1 MSIID
6 LYYRPA
12 TYWPG
17 SLTRE
22 QLLARIPGE
31 ARRRLV
37 RSALEKHG
45 PGRIE
50 PELAAGELDPASRRN
65 WGLIHPS
72 LMGGEYL
79 PPLGETG
86 VEIAR
91 ISLQSTTSDQVS
103 IRASDGGDCIRYSVC
118 DEYATEF
125 ELSTT
130 RSDLPLTLL
139 ELVALIDGSRYPGVD
154 IPGGML
160 LGHWE
165 TQVECGAPP
174 EAAVEFASIESAWY
188 PGLEDYYE
196 RVAADWIEQKRAELG
211 IEDEEE
217 CA

>member
-6 LYYRPA
+6 LYYRPD
-12 TYWPG
+12 TYWPD

-22 QLLARIPGE
+22 QLLARIPGQ

-37 RSALEKHG
+37 RSALERSG
-45 PGRIE
+45 PGAID
-50 PELAAGELDPASRRN
+50 PALASGELDPATRRSL
-65 WGLIHPS
+65 GRIHPS

-103 IRASDGGDCIRYSVC
+103 IRASDAGDCIRYTVC
-118 DEYATEF
+118 DEYGTQF
-125 ELSTT
+125 ELKLT

-139 ELVALIDGSRYPGVD
+139 ELVALVDGSRYPGSD
-154 IPGGML
+154 GPGGL
-160 LGHWE
+160 LLCHWE
-165 TQVECGAPP
+165 YMIDCGASP
-174 EAAVEFASIESAWY
+174 EAAVEFASIDSAWY
-188 PGLEDYYE
+188 PQLDEYYE
-196 RVAADWIEQKRAELG
+196 RVAQDWIERKRVELG
-211 IEDEEE
+211 LDDEEE